1 MEFSLRC
8 RRHSFVLISESRIFY
23 CKLICE
29 QKGLIRSKVKNLNIY
44 IFNYQNLK
52 CPRRLKRMQG
62 INKYKM
68 IKVLIMDATA
78 SANRL
83 LLWWFNLVLRDVTVV

>member
-1 MEFSLRC
+1 M
-8 RRHSFVLISESRIFY
+8 
-23 CKLICE
+23 
-29 QKGLIRSKVKNLNIY
+29 SKETEENA
-44 IFNYQNLK
+44 
-52 CPRRLKRMQG
+52 R
-62 INKYKM
+62 YKQVH